1 MDRALPDMD
10 VLMRIVHLTASALF
24 GGPERQMLGL
34 AAALPSQY
42 STTFLSFSEA
52 GRCRPFLAAVRA
64 AGFDAAELSNDTPHY
79 RSAARELTAFLRG
92 NHADVLVT
100 HGYKSNVLGRPAA
113 RSAGRPIISVS
124 RGWTGENW
132 KVRCYDA
139 LDRFHLRF
147 MDRVVCVSEGQATRV
162 RSAGVPADRIR
173 VIRNATRLRREPP
186 DAAGRERLRQLAG
199 GPGPIV
205 LAAGRLSPE
214 KGFSILVDA
223 ARVVRQAY
231 PEVRFVLCGDGPEQ
245 PSLSQQI
252 ARAGLAGAFRMPGFR
267 DDLDALIPWAD
278 VVTLPSFTE
287 GLPNVALEAAAAGV
301 PVVATAVGGTPEVV
315 VNGQTGFLVP
325 PGNAERLAARLIDL
339 LRHPEWRQAFGAAGQ
354 KRINDQFSFAGQ
366 ARAYQALFDELCRD
380 NGRSATGR
388 EALCA

>member
-1 MDRALPDMD
+1 
-10 VLMRIVHLTASALF
+10 MRIVHLTASALF

-34 AAALPSQY
+34 AAALPGEY
-42 STTFLSFSEA
+42 STTFLSFSEE
-52 GRCRPFLAAVRA
+52 GRCRPFLAAARA
-64 AGFDAAELSNDTPHY
+64 AGFDAAELSFDTPHY

-92 NHADVLVT
+92 NHADLLVT

-113 RSAGRPIISVS
+113 RAAGRPIISVS

-147 MDRVVCVSEGQATRV
+147 MDRVVCVSDGQAARV
-162 RSAGVPADRIR
+162 RTAGVPADRIR

-186 DAAGRERLRQLAG
+186 DPAGRVRLRELALG
-199 GPGPIV
+199 TGPVV

-214 KGFSILVDA
+214 KGFNNLVEA
-223 ARVVRQAY
+223 ARGVRQSC
-231 PEVRFVLCGDGPEQ
+231 PDVRFVLFGEGPERA
-245 PSLSQQI
+245 SLSQQI
-252 ARAGLAGAFRMPGFR
+252 ASAGLADTFQMPGFR
-267 DDLDALIPWAD
+267 EDLDCLIPWAD
-278 VVTLPSFTE
+278 VVALPSFTE
-287 GLPNVALEAAAAGV
+287 GLPNVALEAAAARV

-325 PGNAERLAARLIDL
+325 AGDAERFAARLIDL

-354 KRINDQFSFAGQ
+354 KRIHDQFSFAGQ
-366 ARAYQALFDELCRD
+366 ARAYQALFDEFRPAS
-380 NGRSATGR
+380 GRSATGR